1 MSNEL
6 VHLPANVKLYQF
18 QEGTLTC
25 KAFTHT
31 QKPINVLLVENN
43 NLREVY
49 SKILYEGSIWHVH
62 KNHYRRVETC

>member
-1 MSNEL
+1 MINEL

-18 QEGTLTC
+18 QEGTSTC

-49 SKILYEGSIWHVH
+49 SKILYEGNIWHVH
-62 KNHYRRVETC
+62 KNHYRKVETC